1 MGNSIFDDDDD
12 GFSLSAGIEGVDSKK
27 SLPAPVK
34 PVTKSAPSRPE
45 ISRNTG
51 IPAAGSRVPPVQPRP
66 VTETTRP
73 APVSPRVPAVPIQ
86 KLTAKPPMPAPA
98 LPVTRKPLPTTPVN
112 PTSSLPSIPP
122 AVYVQPEEAITENV
136 VPSQPLRVEK
146 EDISY
151 TDKVEDSLHQNYTTP
166 VDYEAERRE
175 AEREAERAEERAT
188 ERRRERAREQERADR
203 IIRERQE
210 REAERLRLEREEERS
225 TPETVAPAK
234 VLSRKEQAAAKRE
247 EEKAK
252 REARKTKGKVKGEK
266 PATSFSGERIKV
278 LAIRITV
285 FSVLG
290 ILAFS
295 GLKSSVVPPELPTPN
310 NIIATAKY
318 GMGITEFPTERGSA
332 FVVGF
337 SEVYLTIDPLAVEGQ
352 REKLKA
358 YAPGNIISSQALTL
372 SGEKKDIA
380 PQKITSGPYISG
392 VASKDNKNAVYT
404 VSAQVNDTRWI
415 YMDIPVQYD
424 LETKSFVISG
434 QPSFVPAPKL
444 ANVTPVKP
452 KWENTD
458 PEAIKQFSNDAK
470 LFFAAWGKSDLQVI
484 DVHTTPTADIATKSG
499 LDGIVT
505 LKSVTDIVV
514 ESAEDAATPATLAD
528 DEIPETIEGL
538 EGSEGKEIR
547 RARAVVTWDYTISPG
562 SSYSQSYDLII
573 VKAPSE
579 EHWQIASVKGG
590 IPLSSAS

>member
-12 GFSLSAGIEGVDSKK
+12 GFSLSAGIEGTDAKK

-45 ISRNTG
+45 VNRNIG
-51 IPAAGSRVPPVQPRP
+51 SPATGSRVAPVQPRP
-66 VTETTRP
+66 VTENTRP
-73 APVSPRVPAVPIQ
+73 APVTPRVPPAPVQ
-86 KLTAKPPMPAPA
+86 KLTAKPSMPAPTMPA
-98 LPVTRKPLPTTPVN
+98 SRKPLPVTPVT
-112 PTSSLPSIPP
+112 PTTSLPSIPP

-136 VPSQPLRVEK
+136 VPSQPIRVEK

-151 TDKVEDSLHQNYTTP
+151 TDQVEDSLHQNYTTP

-175 AEREAERAEERAT
+175 EERQAEREAERREARRQERV
-188 ERRRERAREQERADR
+188 REQERADR
-203 IIRERQE
+203 ILRERKE
-210 REAERLRLEREEERS
+210 REEERLRLEREEQHS
-225 TPETVAPAK
+225 IPETVAPAK

-252 REARKTKGKVKGEK
+252 RDARKNKGKVKGEK
-266 PATSFSGERIKV
+266 PVGNFSGERMKV
-278 LAIRITV
+278 LAVRVTV

-295 GLKSSVVPPELPTPN
+295 GLKSSVIPPELPTPN

-337 SEVYLTIDPLAVEGQ
+337 SEVYLTIDPLAAEGQ

-358 YAPGNIISSQALTL
+358 YAPANVISAQAFVT
-372 SGEKKDIA
+372 SGDKKDIA
-380 PQKITSGPYISG
+380 TQKITSGPYISG

-404 VSAQVNDTRWI
+404 VSAQVNDSRWV
-415 YMDIPVQYD
+415 YMDVPVQYD
-424 LETKSFVISG
+424 TDNKSFVISG

-444 ANVTPVKP
+444 ASLNPVKP

-458 PEAIKQFSNDAK
+458 PEAVKQFTNDAK
-470 LFFAAWGKSDLQVI
+470 LFFAAWGQSDLQVI
-484 DVHTTPTADIATKSG
+484 DVHTTPNADIATKSG

-505 LKSVTDIVV
+505 LKSVTNLVV
-514 ESAEDAATPATLAD
+514 ESAEDAATPAVLAE

-538 EGSEGKEIR
+538 EGAEGKEIR
-547 RARAVVTWDYTISPG
+547 RARAVVTWDYTVSPG
-562 SSYSQSYDLII
+562 SSYTQAYDLII

-579 EHWQIASVKGG
+579 EHWQIASLKGG
-590 IPLSSAS
+590 IPLSAAN